1 MSGKVEIQTRLSPKQ
16 TEVWIVV
23 ADNGPGI
30 PHEEQQRIF
39 QPFYSTKGQ
48 KGTGLGLAAA
58 RKIVEEH
65 EGRITVKSD
74 PGHGAAFVLRLPTE
88 APGTADGSATS

>member
-1 MSGKVEIQTRLSPKQ
+1 
-16 TEVWIVV
+16 
-23 ADNGPGI
+23 
-30 PHEEQQRIF
+30 
-39 QPFYSTKGQ
+39 
-48 KGTGLGLAAA
+48 LGLAAA

-88 APGTADGSATS
+88 T